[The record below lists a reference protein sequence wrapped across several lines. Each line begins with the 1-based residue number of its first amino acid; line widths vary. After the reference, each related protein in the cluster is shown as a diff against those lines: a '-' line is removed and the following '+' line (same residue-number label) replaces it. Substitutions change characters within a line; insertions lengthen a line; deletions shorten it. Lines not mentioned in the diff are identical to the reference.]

1 MIDQVTPL
9 GSSNGRRNKF
19 IFFFTCF
26 QIYTQELFYTTSP
39 LDTTNALA
47 QKGVWMELL
56 PKFQFSLTHNGE
68 VNEYLLWLN
77 LLDNRVVGR
86 SWISRINS

>member
-1 MIDQVTPL
+1 MCGKPNIKYLEV
-9 GSSNGRRNKF
+9 
-19 IFFFTCF
+19 TCF
-26 QIYTQELFYTTSP
+26 QIYIRELFYTTSP

-56 PKFQFSLTHNGE
+56 PMFQFSSKHSDE

-77 LLDNRVVGR
+77 LLDSRVDGR
-86 SWISRINS
+86 SWISRINSQLF